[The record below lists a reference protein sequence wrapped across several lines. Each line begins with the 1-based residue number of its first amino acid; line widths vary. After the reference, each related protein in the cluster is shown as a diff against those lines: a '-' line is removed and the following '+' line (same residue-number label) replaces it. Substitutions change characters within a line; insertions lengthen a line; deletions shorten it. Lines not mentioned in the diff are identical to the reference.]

1 MYRERER
8 ESNATKVCGC
18 KERGRSASMHLC
30 KACSLYSPSKPGK
43 IECARL
49 NETDLVAS
57 RYKGMEG
64 GEGFDL

>member
-1 MYRERER
+1 
-8 ESNATKVCGC
+8 
-18 KERGRSASMHLC
+18 MHLC